1 MKYSA
6 VRQHKKI
13 NANCERMMQEYLEF
27 IHQDNVVQA
36 TVLRKRITKRYGKEV
51 FDMMGV
57 IDDDQ

>member
-13 NANCERMMQEYLEF
+13 NANCERMMREYLEF
-27 IHQDNVVQA
+27 IHQENTIQA
-36 TVLRKRITKRYGKEV
+36 TVLRKRITKRYGKQV

-57 IDDDQ
+57 TDDDQ

>member
-13 NANCERMMQEYLEF
+13 NANCERMMREYLEF
-27 IHQDNVVQA
+27 IHQGNATQA
-36 TVLRKRITKRYGKEV
+36 TVLRKRMTKRYGKEV

-57 IDDDQ
+57 TDDDE